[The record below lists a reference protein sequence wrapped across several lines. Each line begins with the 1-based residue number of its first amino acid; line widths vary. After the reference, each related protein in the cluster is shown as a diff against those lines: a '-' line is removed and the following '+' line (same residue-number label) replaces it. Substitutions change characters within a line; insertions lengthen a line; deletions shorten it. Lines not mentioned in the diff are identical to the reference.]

1 MLPAPCDSKMS
12 ANFPGSIH
20 SSRAS
25 AKPLP
30 PETLRPR
37 ATANSKTADMM
48 CAPHRA
54 WPSPA
59 RPPARPTTSSDRL
72 AGPAFAR
79 RPQASSLRR
88 HGTLCVGRSKPTG
101 TKCAQSEPRSLADVK
116 RTGGVVQREEPP
128 NVTEQRTWA
137 AALEKMKDAQG
148 KDLLEAGSSLLHLTF
163 CGLRQCPCARRVI
176 NGRKS
181 TNRVFGWGMSGL
193 EVLLLVL
200 TCPAAAVEKANF
212 REHET
217 QSKERAL
224 ATLQRLSQRWTDFGI
239 LHDETVESVGHAQ
252 STVRS
257 WYAAARARGPRC
269 CHCQKPLRR
278 PSAGT
283 TRTAPTRASPPSSS
297 RCRPCAARRRRSRW
311 STCCSRRR

>member
-1 MLPAPCDSKMS
+1 MS
-12 ANFPGSIH
+12 ANFPGAIH
-20 SSRAS
+20 STRAL

-30 PETLRPR
+30 PETTRPR
-37 ATANSKTADMM
+37 ATANSKTADVM

-88 HGTLCVGRSKPTG
+88 HGTLCVGRSTPAG
-101 TKCAQSEPRSLADVK
+101 TRYSQSEPRSLDAVE
-116 RTGGVVQREEPP
+116 RNGGVEQREFNPRP
-128 NVTEQRTWA
+128 ADQLALA
-137 AALEKMKDAQG
+137 AALEKMKDAEG
-148 KDLLEAGSSLLHLTF
+148 EDLLEAGSSLFHLTF
-163 CGLRQCPCARRVI
+163 NGLRQCPSARRVV
-176 NGRKS
+176 NVRKS
-181 TNRVFGWGMSGL
+181 LSRVFGWGTSGL
-193 EVLLLVL
+193 GVLLLVL
-200 TCPAAAVEKANF
+200 TAPAAAVEKANF
-212 REHET
+212 GEHET
-217 QSKERAL
+217 ESRARAL

-239 LHDETVESVGHAQ
+239 LRDETVESDGQAQ

-257 WYAAARARGPRC
+257 GYAAARARGPRC
-269 CHCQKPLRR
+269 CHCHKPLRR

-297 RCRPCAARRRRSRW
+297 TCRACAARRRRSRW